1 MKKLLLSLLL
11 LSQPQFN
18 YAAEDREILYWVA
31 PMDAN
36 YRRDK
41 PGQSP
46 MGMDLVPVYADEAG
60 GDGSVVSISPEVVQ
74 NLGVRTAVVE
84 QGRLWRAIDTVGYI
98 NYDES
103 KVSHIHLRTK
113 GWIENLVIKSEGEL
127 VNKGQRLFDL
137 YSPELVNGQEEYIQ
151 ALTSKNKRL
160 ISASR
165 ERLKALGIS
174 DGQIKI
180 LRKTRK
186 VKQNIAIYAPQD
198 GVVSSLLAREGMYV
212 MPSKRVMAL
221 ADLSSVWLLADVFER
236 QADWVKTGQTAEVTM
251 SYLPG
256 KTWEGKVTYIY
267 PDLDAKTR
275 TLKVRLQ
282 FENTDGSLK
291 PNMYANVKIYGGAK
305 NEVLMIPLEA
315 LIRTGRE
322 NRVIIA
328 LGEGKFEARPVK
340 IGIESGDWME
350 IQSGLK
356 AGESVVTSGQFLL
369 DSEASVKASFAR
381 MSPGNEPSMK
391 PETTRGFG
399 VIKSIMPDHGMLNLE
414 HDPIPDLGW
423 PSMQMD
429 FTVVDG
435 VSLDGL
441 SVGQGIDFELEK
453 QGDNYRISRI
463 HQLGEAAK

>member
-1 MKKLLLSLLL
+1 MKKLLLCLLL

-113 GWIENLVIKSEGEL
+113 GWIENLVIKSEGEM

-137 YSPELVNGQEEYIQ
+137 YSPELVNVQEEYIQ
-151 ALTSKNKRL
+151 ALASKNKRL

-165 ERLKALGIS
+165 ERLIALGIS
-174 DGQIKI
+174 DGQIKT

-236 QADWVKTGQTAEVTM
+236 QVDWVKTGQIAEVTM

-328 LGEGKFEARPVK
+328 LGEGRFEARPVK

-356 AGESVVTSGQFLL
+356 VGESVVTSGQFLL

-381 MSPGNEPSMK
+381 MSPGNKPLMK
-391 PETTRGFG
+391 PVTIRGFG
-399 VIKSIMPDHGMLNLE
+399 VIKSIMPGHGMLNLE

-429 FTVVDG
+429 FITVEG
-435 VSLDGL
+435 VSLEGL
-441 SVGQGIDFELEK
+441 SVGQGVNFELEK

-463 HQLGEAAK
+463 HQLDGAEK

>member
-11 LSQPQFN
+11 LSQPQFS

-113 GWIENLVIKSEGEL
+113 GWIENLVIKSEGEM

-137 YSPELVNGQEEYIQ
+137 YSPELVNVQEEYIQ
-151 ALTSKNKRL
+151 ALASKNKRL

-165 ERLKALGIS
+165 ERLIALGIS
-174 DGQIKI
+174 DGQIKT

-236 QADWVKTGQTAEVTM
+236 QVDWVKTGQIAEVTM

-328 LGEGKFEARPVK
+328 LGEGRFEARPVK

-356 AGESVVTSGQFLL
+356 VGESV
-369 DSEASVKASFAR
+369 SFAR
-381 MSPGNEPSMK
+381 MSPGNKPLMK
-391 PETTRGFG
+391 PVTIRGFG
-399 VIKSIMPDHGMLNLE
+399 IIKSIMPGHGMLNLE

-429 FTVVDG
+429 FITVEG
-435 VSLDGL
+435 VSLEGL
-441 SVGQGIDFELEK
+441 SVGQGVNFELEK

-463 HQLGEAAK
+463 HQLDGAEK